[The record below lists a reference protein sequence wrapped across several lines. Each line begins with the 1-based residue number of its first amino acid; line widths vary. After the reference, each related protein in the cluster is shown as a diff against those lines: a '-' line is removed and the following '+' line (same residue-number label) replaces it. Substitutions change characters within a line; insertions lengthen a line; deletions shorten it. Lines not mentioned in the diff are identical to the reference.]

1 MCYSLPSRYRSY
13 LLAVT
18 SCPTGI
24 AHTYMAATNLEK
36 AVKKAGHEVK
46 VETQGAQGLENE
58 ITKEDIK
65 RCDAC
70 IIASDIR
77 IKNIDRFNDVPTLTV
92 GVQEAVKDPDG
103 IVSELLE
110 ALE

>member
-1 MCYSLPSRYRSY
+1 MYIVC
-13 LLAVT
+13 VT
-18 SCPTGI
+18 ACPVGI

-65 RCDAC
+65 RCD
-70 IIASDIR
+70 IR